1 MLSLQ
6 KKIKS
11 QKERVLI
18 HKILIANRGEIAVR
32 IIRACKDLHIK
43 NVAIYTKP
51 DQECLHVKVADEAY
65 QIGIDPIK
73 GYLDAK
79 RIVEVAK
86 ACGADAIHPGY
97 GFLSENYEF
106 AKEVQDAGLIFIG
119 PDADVIRKMGNK
131 NIARYKSREYRN
143 HTNLCRKNRLSSNL
157 EGKWRRRRTRN

>member
-1 MLSLQ
+1 M
-6 KKIKS
+6 
-11 QKERVLI
+11 I

-32 IIRACKDLHIK
+32 VIRACKDLHIK

-51 DQECLHVKVADEAY
+51 DQDCLHVKIADEAY

-106 AKEVQDAGLIFIG
+106 AKEVEDAGLVFI
-119 PDADVIRKMGNK
+119 
-131 NIARYKSREYRN
+131 
-143 HTNLCRKNRLSSNL
+143 
-157 EGKWRRRRTRN
+157 